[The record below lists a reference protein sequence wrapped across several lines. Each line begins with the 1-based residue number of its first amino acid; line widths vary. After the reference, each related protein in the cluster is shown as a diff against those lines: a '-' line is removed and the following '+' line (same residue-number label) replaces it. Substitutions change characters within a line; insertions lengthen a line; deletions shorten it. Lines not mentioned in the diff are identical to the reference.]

1 MLWFFSQYFRFNSEL
16 KTNIAL
22 IFLFLLS
29 FPFFSLFKTVS
40 VLKVLSQGFLA
51 CFLFSSTLGENSWIK
66 ETLRKSIPNTS
77 LYPFHEIT
85 PRELCMTY
93 HCYYLFGFLYRFDIL
108 LKLFFYSLRSCTACM
123 RTHIERERREKI
135 NDETEWKKSWRNKD
149 KKKQRKHKMDFSWNW
164 KIDSPSEV
172 LMVLR
177 RKKFM
182 VYVYGISLHLVLNT
196 NYGLRHEM
204 KSSI

>member
-1 MLWFFSQYFRFNSEL
+1 MNKR
-16 KTNIAL
+16 NIAQ
-22 IFLFLLS
+22 IY
-29 FPFFSLFKTVS
+29 PEHFSLLFIPFTRSLPENYAWRIIVIIYS
-40 VLKVLSQGFLA
+40 VFFIASIFFL
-51 CFLFSSTLGENSWIK
+51 N
-66 ETLRKSIPNTS
+66 
-77 LYPFHEIT
+77 
-85 PRELCMTY
+85 
-93 HCYYLFGFLYRFDIL
+93 
-108 LKLFFYSLRSCTACM
+108 FFFFLRSCIACM
-123 RTHIERERREKI
+123 RTHRAREKEEKKI

-196 NYGLRHEM
+196 NYGLRHEI